1 MAFRTLKNI
10 EMLTKSPRRIK
21 KRNKCILY
29 VFSDRCEK
37 IDKNVLSD
45 KNSMR
50 APKAFGIVCKNIR
63 TFAAIQ

>member
-29 VFSDRCEK
+29 VFRIGVKREIKMSFPIKKYARPE
-37 IDKNVLSD
+37 SFRY
-45 KNSMR
+45 SM
-50 APKAFGIVCKNIR
+50 
-63 TFAAIQ
+63 

>member
-29 VFSDRCEK
+29 VFRIGAKREIKMSFPIKKYARPE
-37 IDKNVLSD
+37 SFRY
-45 KNSMR
+45 SM
-50 APKAFGIVCKNIR
+50 
-63 TFAAIQ
+63 